1 MRKKINYFM
10 LFFSFIIFL
19 ISLFS
24 SMPVNSNKI
33 FQQINNEKLI
43 QTKQENKILLK
54 SKIQKIKNVS
64 RGKTLD
70 SYIFLN
76 ENDIF
81 DLEINL
87 NYSKKN
93 ELEISWKFINLVS
106 LSNMKIDVTNITF
119 TEKNNKFED
128 IIVPEEQCNLEGSFI
143 IQNLKQNIDYS
154 IIAHFVLKENFV
166 KTKIDYINNIY
177 YQLPVFNTNN
187 YKKDNKYEAIIALLI
202 IVFLLMILLFL
213 AILLL
218 YLKKDKNKIK
228 NIEEEYF
235 NVNQ

>member
-10 LFFSFIIFL
+10 LFFSFIIFF

-24 SMPVNSNKI
+24 STPVNSNKT
-33 FQQINNEKLI
+33 FQQINDKKLI
-43 QTKQENKILLK
+43 QTKQKNKILLK
-54 SKIQKIKNVS
+54 SKIKNV
-64 RGKTLD
+64 GYGEGID
-70 SYIFLN
+70 SYVFLN

-106 LSNMKIDVTNITF
+106 LSNMKINVTDITF
-119 TEKNNKFED
+119 SEKNNKFEE
-128 IIVPEEQCNLEGSFI
+128 IIVPEEQCNLKGSFI

-166 KTKIDYINNIY
+166 KTKTDYINNVY